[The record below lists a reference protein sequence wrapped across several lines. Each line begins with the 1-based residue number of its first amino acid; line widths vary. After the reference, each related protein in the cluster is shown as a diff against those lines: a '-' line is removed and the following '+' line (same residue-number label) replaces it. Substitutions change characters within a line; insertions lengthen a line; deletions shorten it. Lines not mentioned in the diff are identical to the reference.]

1 MRKVV
6 LIPTYWSRGKKE
18 GWHEGDAVYD
28 HPTPIDEDG
37 TLQRTLVSMK
47 KLAVKD
53 FKLVILVCPTTP
65 EVSETAEKRVI
76 EIVRKVNL
84 MAETYIFTISD
95 LERLSEI
102 IYESDT
108 QKRTASLL
116 QMTGYANVRNMCLL
130 CANVLSA
137 DAAILID
144 DDEVFEKTDWVES
157 SVEFLGKRIYGDVVY
172 GMAGYYINKYDQY
185 YDDVKME
192 SWMTYWDRFGFKA
205 KAFDEVI
212 GCPPRIKRTPFAF
225 GGAMILHK
233 DLFESVPFDP
243 HITRGEDIDYLI
255 NSRMYGFTFFLDNT
269 LSIKHLPVPKK
280 HPQWKRIREDIYRFV
295 YERAKIVSQYKT
307 GHMVM
312 VTPEDF
318 DPYPGEFLRADLDE
332 KIFRSNMMLA
342 VDYMLKGDAEGAAE
356 SLSNISIAQREA
368 KPSFDAFSLYRS
380 NQKLWEQVS
389 GIVAAKRYELRKV
402 MEEHNLSRKP
412 IQRDSESKRELVST
426 EIIAE
431 LKKTFDF
438 KISKEEWTRLSELFI
453 VRTYYEDEML
463 FRSGDFNNTMYILL
477 KGELILF
484 SGSRETGGEI
494 AIARLR
500 KGDVLGESCMTKTP
514 FTLNCRAGQFTELIG
529 ISSEDIQNLIAT
541 DPALGVKFFQ
551 QILTKV
557 VGKMRQNNMYNVS
570 MGGGAVLDSFIE
582 NEEGEE
588 GDNGKNGQG

>member
-1 MRKVV
+1 MRKGV
-6 LIPTYWSRGKKE
+6 LIPTYWSRGKE
-18 GWHEGDAVYD
+18 ESWHEGDAVYD

-53 FKLVILVCPTTP
+53 FKLVILVCPTAP
-65 EVSETAEKRVI
+65 EVAEKAEKRVI
-76 EIVRKVNL
+76 DIVHKVNL

-95 LERLSEI
+95 LERISEI

-225 GGAMILHK
+225 GGAMILHR
-233 DLFESVPFDP
+233 DLFQSVPFDP

-295 YERAKIVSQYKT
+295 YERAKIVEQYKN

-356 SLSNISIAQREA
+356 SLNNISIAQREA

-389 GIVAAKRYELRKV
+389 GIVAVKRYELRKV

-412 IQRDSESKRELVST
+412 IQRDSEGKRELVST
-426 EIIAE
+426 EVIAE

-438 KISKEEWTRLSELFI
+438 KISKEEWNRLSELFI

-463 FRSGDFNNTMYILL
+463 FRSGDFNNMMYILL
-477 KGELILF
+477 KGELVLF

-514 FTLNCRAGQFTELIG
+514 FTLNCRAEQFTELIG

-557 VGKMRQNNMYNVS
+557 VGKMRQNNLYNVS

-582 NEEGEE
+582 ENDEEEAE
-588 GDNGKNGQG
+588 NGKNGQG